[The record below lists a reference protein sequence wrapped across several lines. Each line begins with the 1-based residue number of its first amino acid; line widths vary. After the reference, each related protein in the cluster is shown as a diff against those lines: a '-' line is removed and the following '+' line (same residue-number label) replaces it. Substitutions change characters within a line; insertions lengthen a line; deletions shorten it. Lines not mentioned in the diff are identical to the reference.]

1 MLIKKAVDKEK
12 IIILL
17 NPIFIS
23 WNKSSKTFREKYVVI
38 SQNDKNGISL
48 GLN

>member
-12 IIILL
+12 KIILL
-17 NPIFIS
+17 NLIFIS
-23 WNKSSKTFREKYVVI
+23 LNKSSKILREKYVVI